1 MRKILLLGGTVA
13 AAVAAVGC
21 GPEPRA
27 AAQVPA
33 PATKLAAGEPAAPTP
48 KEWVG
53 VWSPKSCLCDGAE
66 MMGDAKSRETI
77 RLSIENGEY
86 KLYVI
91 TDPVELVGKRLSV
104 AALAVDEKAGTF
116 TLTIGSGLGVGK
128 KVHGIYEVTADTLKL
143 CYGPE
148 DKPRPTKF
156 ESTKGSGLFHEE
168 WARVK
173 LKK

>member
-1 MRKILLLGGTVA
+1 MRKLLLLGGTVA
-13 AAVAAVGC
+13 AMVALGC
-21 GPEPRA
+21 GPEPQA

-33 PATKLAAGEPAAPTP
+33 PVNKLSAADPPVPTP

-53 VWSPKSCLCDGAE
+53 VWAPKSCVCDGAE
-66 MMGDAKSRETI
+66 MMGDAKSRDSI

-104 AALAVDEKAGTF
+104 AALTVDEKGGTF
-116 TLTIGSGLGVGK
+116 ALTIGSGLGEGK
-128 KVHGIYEVTADTLKL
+128 KVHGIYEVTADALKL
-143 CYGPE
+143 CYGPA
-148 DKPRPTKF
+148 DKPRPTKL

>member
-1 MRKILLLGGTVA
+1 MRKLLLLGGTVA
-13 AAVAAVGC
+13 AVMALGC
-21 GPEPRA
+21 GPEPQA
-27 AAQVPA
+27 NAQAPA
-33 PATKLAAGEPAAPTP
+33 PATKLAAGDPPAPTP

-66 MMGDAKSRETI
+66 MMGDAKSRDTI
-77 RLSIENGEY
+77 RLSVENGEY

-104 AALAVDEKAGTF
+104 AALTVDEKGGTF
-116 TLTIGSGLGVGK
+116 ALTIASGLGEGK

-143 CYGPE
+143 CYGPA
-148 DKPRPTKF
+148 DKTRPTKF